1 MTRRLIVSDIHIGSK
16 YYEPNALI
24 DLLQRET
31 YDELILAGD
40 IIDFIKVPT
49 FTKNCLELIKQI
61 IKVENVVYI
70 TGNHDIAFE
79 EWDQEQLLGIRFK
92 NQYDFISGNRKIRI
106 VHGDQFQHGIVKK
119 TGIMK
124 ILSVLQDIIERITSF
139 DITDFLHKHIL
150 KRLELKSIENI
161 LSQNN
166 DIDVLIMGHTHD
178 PEALV
183 WIQPD
188 QKIKT
193 YVNSGDWVSSCT
205 YVTVEDD
212 GEVRLRKYP
221 DDITAPRQVELA
233 FPLIEC

>member
-70 TGNHDIAFE
+70 TGNHDIALE

-139 DITDFLHKHIL
+139 DITNFLHNHIL
-150 KRLELKSIENI
+150 KRLELKSIEDI
-161 LSQNN
+161 LLKNN

-205 YVTVEDD
+205 YVTIEDD

>member
-1 MTRRLIVSDIHIGSK
+1 MTRRLIVSDVHIGSK

-40 IIDFIKVPT
+40 IIDFIKIPT
-49 FTKNCLELIKQI
+49 FTKNCLALIKQI
-61 IKVENVVYI
+61 MKVNNVIYI

-79 EWDQEQLLGIRFK
+79 DWDQEELLGIKFK
-92 NQYDFISGNRKIRI
+92 KQHDFIVDNRKIRI

-119 TGIMK
+119 AGVIK
-124 ILSVLQDIIERITSF
+124 ILSVIQDIIERVFNF
-139 DITDFLHKHIL
+139 DVTNFLHKYIL
-150 KRLELKSIENI
+150 KRLELKNIENI
-161 LSQNN
+161 LLENN

-183 WIQPD
+183 WIQPNH
-188 QKIKT
+188 KIKT

-205 YVTVEDD
+205 YVTVESN
-212 GEVRLRKYP
+212 GEVRLRIYP
-221 DDITAPRQVELA
+221 DDLTAPPQVELA
-233 FPLIEC
+233 FPITEC